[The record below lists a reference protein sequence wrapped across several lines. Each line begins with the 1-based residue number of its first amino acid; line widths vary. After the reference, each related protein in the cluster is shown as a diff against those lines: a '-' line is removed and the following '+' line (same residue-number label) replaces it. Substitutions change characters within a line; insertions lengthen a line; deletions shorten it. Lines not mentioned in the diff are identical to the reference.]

1 MMFENSSG
9 DEIFDNIDEENIKE
23 VEQ

>member
-1 MMFENSSG
+1 MFENSSG